1 MAKGKKFWTYLE
13 DMEGDK
19 VVWIIVI
26 LLILCS
32 VLCLFSSTSHLLTKG
47 QTRLDIVRE
56 QIVLSFVGIGILIA
70 AYNIKKVEFWRGLA
84 KIGFI
89 GSLALLLLL
98 VSGLDLGILRPV
110 TINGA
115 RRIIQVS
122 IGGHGI
128 QLHVFEIVK
137 VAMVMYLAWAMDA
150 LKKGELDKYL
160 PSENARKWAFIYGPF
175 AITVILL
182 ITGSGSA
189 AIFMG
194 GIMFLVIML
203 GGGSLRE
210 FLMILATGAVL
221 IGVVAGLNHV
231 SRSEENPRG
240 RIFQRWATI
249 ENRIFNGGHEDYEQ
263 TVLNARK
270 GSLEYQEALDKIR
283 QPYSAKIAVHQG
295 GLWGK
300 GPGRSEQ
307 RYVVPDMSEDYMYSF
322 IIEEYGL
329 LGGMFVLILYLS
341 LLARSSIIVR
351 GCNDLFAKLCVA
363 GLSLLIVGQA
373 FLHIFVNVD
382 FGPMTG
388 QTLPIISHGASA
400 FICFIIAFG
409 VILSLSRI
417 SAKEMKK
424 MQREAQPLVEL
435 EQVQQEQQSG
445 LEDLEDFESEKIYDQ
460 EV

>member
-175 AITVILL
+175 AITVLLL

-203 GGGSLRE
+203 GGGSIRE

-249 ENRIFNGGHEDYEQ
+249 ENRIFNGDHEDYEQ
-263 TVLNARK
+263 TVLHARK

>member
-175 AITVILL
+175 AITVLLL

-221 IGVVAGLNHV
+221 IGAVAALNHV

-240 RIFQRWATI
+240 KIFQRWATI

-263 TVLNARK
+263 TVLHARK

-373 FLHIFVNVD
+373 FLHILVNVD

>member
-175 AITVILL
+175 AITVLLL

-263 TVLNARK
+263 TVLHARK

>member
-1 MAKGKKFWTYLE
+1 MATGKKKNIWTFLE
-13 DMEGDK
+13 EMEGDK
-19 VVWIIVI
+19 VVWIIVL

-47 QTRLDIVRE
+47 QTRLDIVKE
-56 QIVLSFVGIGILIA
+56 QIVLSFVGIGILIG
-70 AYNIKKVEFWRGLA
+70 AYNIKNVKVWRFIG
-84 KIGFI
+84 KIGFA
-89 GSLALLLLL
+89 GSMVLLLIL
-98 VSGLDLGILRPV
+98 VSGVNLGIVRPI

-115 RRIIQVS
+115 RRILQFS
-122 IGGHGI
+122 LGGHGI
-128 QLHVFEIVK
+128 QIHVFEIVK

-150 LKKGELDKYL
+150 LKKGELNKYFL
-160 PSENARKWAFIYGPF
+160 TDSARKWAFVYGPF
-175 AITVILL
+175 GVTVVLL

-189 AIFMG
+189 AIFLG

-203 GGGSLRE
+203 GGGTFRE
-210 FLMILATGAVL
+210 FLMMIGAGLVMILL
-221 IGVVAGLNHV
+221 VAGLNHA
-231 SRSEENPRG
+231 SKGSIFGRWTTIER
-240 RIFQRWATI
+240 RIFS
-249 ENRIFNGGHEDYEQ
+249 GDHEDE
-263 TVLNARK
+263 
-270 GSLEYQEALDKIR
+270 EYIVSTERPGTKRFQDALDKIR
-283 QPYSAKIAVHQG
+283 QPYSAKIAVKQG
-295 GLWGK
+295 GIIGK
-300 GPGRSEQ
+300 GPGKSEQ
-307 RYVVPDMSEDYMYSF
+307 RYVVPDISEDYMYSF

-329 LGGMFVLILYLS
+329 LGGLFVLVLYLS

-400 FICFIIAFG
+400 FLCFIIAFG

-424 MQREAQPLVEL
+424 IQKAAQPLVEL
-435 EQVQQEQQSG
+435 EQVQEAQQSG
-445 LEDLEDFESEKIYDQ
+445 LEDLEDFENEKYYDNDE

>member
-175 AITVILL
+175 AITVLLL

-249 ENRIFNGGHEDYEQ
+249 ENRIFNGHHEDYEQ
-263 TVLNARK
+263 TVLHARK

>member
-175 AITVILL
+175 AITVLLL

-203 GGGSLRE
+203 GGGSIRE

-231 SRSEENPRG
+231 SRSEENLRG

-263 TVLNARK
+263 TVLHARK

>member
-175 AITVILL
+175 AITVLLL

-203 GGGSLRE
+203 GGGSIRE

-263 TVLNARK
+263 TVLHARK